1 VPDKPSIERLSST
14 RLSANANFEFYQ
26 WYRDNEPIAGATNK
40 TLDVTQSGI
49 YGLVVRN
56 SSACVNG
63 SDPFPLGVALGNSG
77 IVKDED
83 LFNVYPNP
91 SSAKFFIELKG
102 ITSNGTQIKI
112 IDMLGK
118 EISSFEATADV
129 IEIDAISY
137 APGTYYVRLQH
148 ADKLLIKPI
157 VIVK

>member
-1 VPDKPSIERLSST
+1 
-14 RLSANANFEFYQ
+14 
-26 WYRDNEPIAGATNK
+26 
-40 TLDVTQSGI
+40 
-49 YGLVVRN
+49 
-56 SSACVNG
+56 
-63 SDPFPLGVALGNSG
+63 
-77 IVKDED
+77 

-91 SSAKFFIELKG
+91 SSAKFYIELKG